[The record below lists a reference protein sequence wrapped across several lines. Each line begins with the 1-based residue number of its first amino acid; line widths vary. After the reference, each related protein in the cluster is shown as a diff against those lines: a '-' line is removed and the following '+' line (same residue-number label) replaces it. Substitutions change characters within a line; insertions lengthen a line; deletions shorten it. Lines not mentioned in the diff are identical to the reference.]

1 MTDRVKRRPGLLPP
15 RRPVHDIEL
24 VNLDPGLE
32 AGVEVRQDREGLIGR
47 HDETELLKAIGVG

>member
-1 MTDRVKRRPGLLPP
+1 
-15 RRPVHDIEL
+15 